1 MIFQYPLG
9 LLAFIWLRR
18 VKSFEIDTPLP
29 STVTLSQPFSFTWCR
44 DNSDKPSAYL
54 QFGAFYKSNSLAEP
68 VFNVGES
75 TSGAYT
81 MTPTLPGEFE
91 LNGWSG
97 YAANGENAL
106 QIGLL
111 PHTVFVQ
118 TAQAQLPG
126 SYGISLPPQT
136 QSSPSQ
142 ATQTE
147 SPPKTSTQTE
157 NGSGTSSLP
166 EGGSQTL
173 SSPSSAPKSG
183 GEAIPSNSS
192 TDSKRSDHTGAIVG
206 GVIGALVATIILV
219 ALLLCIRRG
228 KQGPHVLAKTRVTI
242 PSNIIGCGLTGNHHS
257 QDIVAR
263 PLSPSDY
270 PNTRQKSSF
279 FSARQFISAPRDQKL
294 GEALRLPSTQSLSGR
309 SRDAESEEEIPPQ
322 FRARFQEMSQ
332 RVARLEAE
340 IEMPPTYNA
349 ADEDANRRQTQ

>member
-1 MIFQYPLG
+1 MIGRFESLNPPYFLLKPKGGMISQYPLG

-54 QFGAFYKSNSLAEP
+54 QFGAFYKSNSLAER

-136 QSSPSQ
+136 QSSPLQ

-166 EGGSQTL
+166 EGGSQIL

-192 TDSKRSDHTGAIVG
+192 MDSKRSDHTGAIVG

-228 KQGPHVLAKTRVTI
+228 KQ
-242 PSNIIGCGLTGNHHS
+242 GNHHS

-309 SRDAESEEEIPPQ
+309 SRDAEPEEEIPPQ
-322 FRARFQEMSQ
+322 FRARFHEMSQ

-349 ADEDANRRQTQ
+349 ADEDANGRQTH